1 MHSYKL
7 QRQISL
13 VLRYILLAVLAVVWI
28 APIIWIVM
36 VSFSLNNVGF
46 VNYFWFNSE
55 HPFTLSN
62 YVNMLTNSTFPF
74 VQWFINTMLVSI
86 VSCVLST
93 FITIAMSYVLSRLR
107 FKMRKPLLQ
116 VFLVLNMFPGFMTM
130 IALYYVLKAMG
141 LTNFVGLTLIYVSG
155 AALMFYI
162 AKGFFDTI
170 PASIDEAAMIDGA
183 NKWQIF
189 TQITLPLSKP
199 IIVYTA
205 LMAFIAPWID
215 YIFSSIILG
224 GQGASNMTVPYGLYN
239 MVTQAQ
245 TGNAVTYFTWFV
257 AGCVMVAVP
266 ITILF
271 IIMQKFYVNG
281 ITAGADKG

>member
-1 MHSYKL
+1 MKSYKT
-7 QRQISL
+7 QRLVSL
-13 VLRYILLAVLAVVWI
+13 IIRYILLTILAVVWI
-28 APIIWIVM
+28 APIIWIVL
-36 VSFSLNNVGF
+36 VSLSVNNVGF
-46 VNYFWFNSE
+46 VSYFWPSQ
-55 HPFTLSN
+55 FTFDN
-62 YVNMLTNSTFPF
+62 YINILNNPQFPF
-74 VQWFINTMLVSI
+74 VQWFINTLIISI

-93 FITIAMSYVLSRLR
+93 FITIAMSYALSRLR
-107 FKMRKPLLQ
+107 FKMRKPFLQ

-130 IALYYVLKAMG
+130 IALYYVLKAMR

-155 AALMFYI
+155 AALAFYI

-189 TQITLPLSKP
+189 TRITIPLSRP

-205 LMAFIAPWID
+205 LMAFISPWID

-224 GQGASNMTVPYGLYN
+224 GQGANNMTVPYGLYN

-245 TGNAVTYFTWFV
+245 TGNAVIYFTQFV
-257 AGCVMVAVP
+257 AGCVLIAIP

-271 IIMQKFYVNG
+271 VIMQKFYVNG

>member
-1 MHSYKL
+1 MHSYKAQ
-7 QRQISL
+7 QRTSL
-13 VLRYILLAVLAVVWI
+13 VLRYILLAVLAILWIFPIVWI
-28 APIIWIVM
+28 VL
-36 VSFSLNNVGF
+36 VSFSVNNVGF
-46 VNYFWFNSE
+46 VDYFIPQ
-55 HPFTLSN
+55 HFTLDN
-62 YVNMLTNSTFPF
+62 YINMLTNSQYPF
-74 VQWFINTMLVSI
+74 VTWFINTLLVAI
-86 VSCVLST
+86 VSAVLST
-93 FITIAMSYVLSRLR
+93 FITIAISYALSRLR
-107 FKMRKPLLQ
+107 FKMRKPFLQ
-116 VFLVLNMFPGFMTM
+116 IALILNMFPGFMTM

-155 AALMFYI
+155 AALTFYI

-170 PASIDEAAMIDGA
+170 PMAIDEAAMIDGA

-189 TQITLPLSKP
+189 TKITIPLSRP

-205 LMAFIAPWID
+205 LMAFIAPWVD
-215 YIFSSIILG
+215 FLFSSIILG
-224 GQGASNMTVPYGLYN
+224 GQGANNMTVPYGLYN

-245 TGNAVTYFTWFV
+245 TGNAVKYFTWFV
-257 AGCVMVAVP
+257 AGCVMVAIP

>member
-1 MHSYKL
+1 MKSYKT
-7 QRQISL
+7 QRLVSL
-13 VLRYILLAVLAVVWI
+13 ILRYILLTILAVVWI
-28 APIIWIVM
+28 APIIWIVL
-36 VSFSLNNVGF
+36 VSLSVNNVGF
-46 VNYFWFNSE
+46 VSYFWPSQ
-55 HPFTLSN
+55 FTFDN
-62 YVNMLTNSTFPF
+62 YINILNNPQFPF
-74 VQWFINTMLVSI
+74 VQWFINTLIISI

-93 FITIAMSYVLSRLR
+93 FITIAMSYALSRLR
-107 FKMRKPLLQ
+107 FKMRKPFLQ

-155 AALMFYI
+155 AALAFYI

-189 TQITLPLSKP
+189 TRITIPLSRP

-205 LMAFIAPWID
+205 LMAFISPWID

-224 GQGASNMTVPYGLYN
+224 GQGANNMTVPYGLYN

-245 TGNAVTYFTWFV
+245 TGNAVIYFTQFV
-257 AGCVMVAVP
+257 AGCVLIAIP

-271 IIMQKFYVNG
+271 VIMQKFYVNG